1 MFLYYFC
8 NRKCWITVSRSVDN
22 KDHLGNHSHKPLDN
36 LAAGNSQHWI
46 LHSWLSLNMELML
59 IKLEWSHF
67 DRWFCNQSAFYLQKL
82 LQFFLLQWLSS
93 LYLFLG
99 HRLAIFMSQLRR
111 CHQLNSDAV
120 IMRNFPSKQCLA
132 LPVSHNLR
140 YHGKNLCGQQLA

>member
-46 LHSWLSLNMELML
+46 LHSWLSFNSDLML
-59 IKLEWSHF
+59 IKLKWNHF
-67 DRWFCNQSAFYLQKL
+67 DRWFCNLSA
-82 LQFFLLQWLSS
+82 
-93 LYLFLG
+93 LYLSRTAATLLIAVAVKLVPLFR
-99 HRLAIFMSQLRR
+99 HRIVIFMSQLRR

-120 IMRNFPSKQCLA
+120 IMRNLPSKQCLA
-132 LPVSHNLR
+132 LPVSHNLW